1 MVYSDIHKYMIRHE
15 CEDVAVMQEFP
26 VNPVTP
32 VKTQR
37 NIVTLY
43 AYRNIQGTMIQKPV
57 ASIPKI
63 YLEFKGIK
71 QADAIRISKELVDD
85 KIMLYGTKNFYLNV
99 FTIQH
104 GWISGLF
111 TLGTPDTAELVAD
124 LSYDMSAGVV
134 DLAFEFQAVE
144 GFKLGSKEV

>member
-1 MVYSDIHKYMIRHE
+1 MVHSDINKYMIRHE
-15 CEDVAVMQEFP
+15 MEDVSAMQEFP

-32 VKTQR
+32 LKTQR

-43 AYRNIQGTMIQKPV
+43 AYRNVVGTMIQKPV
-57 ASIPKI
+57 ASIPKL
-63 YLEFKGIK
+63 YLEFKGIS
-71 QADAIRISKELVDD
+71 QADALLISKEMIDD
-85 KIMLYGTKNFYLNV
+85 KILTYGTKNFYLNV
-99 FTIQH
+99 FTVQH
-104 GWISGLF
+104 GWINGLF

-144 GFKLGSKEV
+144 GFKLSKKEG